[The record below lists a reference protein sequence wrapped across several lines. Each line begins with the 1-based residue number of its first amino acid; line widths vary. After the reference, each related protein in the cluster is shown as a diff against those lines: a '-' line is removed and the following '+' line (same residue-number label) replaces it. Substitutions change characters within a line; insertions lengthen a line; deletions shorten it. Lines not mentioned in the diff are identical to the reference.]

1 MRETEGKVLS
11 VERLAGVL
19 WEMTRGKSYVLDIKK
34 HFLVEQRCQVGG

>member
-19 WEMTRGKSYVLDIKK
+19 WEMTRGKSYVLDMTRSIS
-34 HFLVEQRCQVGG
+34 